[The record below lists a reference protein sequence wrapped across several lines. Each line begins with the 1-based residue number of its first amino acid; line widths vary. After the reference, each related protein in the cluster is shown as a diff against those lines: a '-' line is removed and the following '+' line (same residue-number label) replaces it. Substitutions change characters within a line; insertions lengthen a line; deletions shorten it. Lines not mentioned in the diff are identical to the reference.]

1 MPKIAFFLISPVIG
15 AVIGW
20 FTNWL
25 AIRMLFRPRR
35 PVRILGWTLQGV
47 IPRRHAQLAAR
58 IAETV
63 QDRLLT
69 QEDLEKAMN
78 GVGWRQEVDHLI
90 HNVLHD
96 RGPGGI
102 IEKIPGLSQAWKV
115 VVLPSLQDVLGR
127 EIVRFLDR
135 YRASFVGRLRG
146 PLHRQFP
153 GGTGPEHPGGPQ
165 PLALHRQLPEHLVA
179 AGAGRQVGEDP
190 LLLILGE
197 EVVKQVET
205 EVLVDVSHLAPLPL
219 PGPRVADAPPREPP
233 G

>member
-1 MPKIAFFLISPVIG
+1 MPKIAFFFISPVIG

-90 HNVLHD
+90 KNVLHD

-146 PLHRQFP
+146 SVNIREIVQNKVQQF
-153 GGTGPEHPGGPQ
+153 EVE
-165 PLALHRQLPEHLVA
+165 ALESLV
-179 AGAGRQVGEDP
+179 
-190 LLLILGE
+190 
-197 EVVKQVET
+197 
-205 EVLVDVSHLAPLPL
+205 VDVAKKEFAHIQWVGAITGALI
-219 PGPRVADAPPREPP
+219 GVAQ
-233 G
+233 GLLVLLTS